1 MPYVLVRLKVADY
14 TTWKPMFDEGEMG
27 RRAVGS
33 KGGSVFRNAD
43 DPNEVFILMEVA
55 DLEQARQAARSEEL
69 RQSMQRA
76 GVADQ
81 PDLYFLEE
89 VDRPAA

>member
-1 MPYVLVRLKVADY
+1 MPYVLVRHKVEDY
-14 TTWKPMFDEGEMG
+14 TTWKPMFDEGELD

-33 KGGSVFRNAD
+33 KGGYVFRNVD
-43 DPNEVFILMEVA
+43 DPNEVFILMEVT
-55 DLEQARQAARSEEL
+55 DLEQARHAAQSEEM

-89 VDRPAA
+89 ADRPAA